1 MRGECFWG
9 DSIICFEVGWRGIGM
24 RGDYSGVTAE
34 VCWGGDEIVIE
45 IVGATDV
52 GGELLQSGD

>member
-1 MRGECFWG
+1 
-9 DSIICFEVGWRGIGM
+9 M